1 MIRTPYPELL
11 TDRTQQLAAFLEWN
25 AGIQASMD
33 DYHTHPFAACPHN
46 GSCTRRYRRTGL
58 R

>member
-1 MIRTPYPELL
+1 MNTPYPELL